1 MTHQIDFR
9 QQAEQLIR
17 IGLAL
22 SSQRDLNALLELIV
36 DQSRVFTGAD
46 AGTLYIVR
54 PAQNH
59 LSFEVVQNDT
69 FNVRMGGTSEGQV
82 SLPPVPLSIDGQPN
96 MSNVSAYA
104 ANTGKVVNI
113 SDVYE
118 AEGFDFTG
126 TRRYDARTG
135 YRSKSMLV
143 IPMKD
148 HENEIIGVLQLINA
162 QDPETKE
169 VVPFAPDFVDLTASL
184 ASMAAVAITNVRL
197 IRDLENL
204 FEAFIKTIAAAIDEK
219 SKYTGGHI
227 RRVTD
232 LTVTIAQKVSET
244 QAGPLAYVRLTPD
257 ELNELRIAAWMHDVG
272 KITTPEYVVDKARKL
287 ETIFDRI
294 ELIRARFEVAQREV
308 EADALRRKLSLL
320 RGGQAEE
327 AALAEIDREAQGRI
341 QALRQDLDFLAQCNT
356 GGEFMEDARIARL
369 KEIAS
374 RTVQVGGDAMPL
386 LTEDEVYNLSIRKG
400 TLTPEEIGIM
410 RNHAAV
416 SVKMLSQLPFSRKLR
431 RVPEYAGGHHECLN
445 GRGYPQGLTADR
457 LPLQARIMAIADV
470 FEALTAHDRPYKRPM
485 PLSQAIK
492 IVTAMVKE
500 GALDP
505 DLVDLCIR
513 EGVFLDYAKRE
524 LKPDQIDV
532 KQT

>member
-9 QQAEQLIR
+9 QQAEQFMR

-22 SSQRDLNALLELIV
+22 SSQRDLNALLEMIV
-36 DQSRVFTGAD
+36 DQSRAFTGAD
-46 AGTLYIVR
+46 AGTLYIVH

-69 FNVRMGGTSEGQV
+69 FKIRMGGKSEARINF
-82 SLPPVPLSIDGQPN
+82 PPVPLSVDGQPN
-96 MSNVSAYA
+96 MSHVSAYA
-104 ANTGKVVNI
+104 ANTGQVVNI
-113 SDVYE
+113 PDVYE
-118 AEGFDFTG
+118 AQGFDFTG
-126 TRRYDARTG
+126 TRTYDAKTG

-162 QDPETKE
+162 RDREAEE
-169 VVPFAPDFVDLTASL
+169 VVPFAPDAVDLTASL
-184 ASMAAVAITNVRL
+184 ASMAAVAISNVRL

-204 FEAFIKTIAAAIDEK
+204 FEAFIKTIASAVDEK

-232 LTVTIAQKVSET
+232 LTVAIARKVSET
-244 QAGPLAYVRLTPD
+244 QAGPLAYIHLTPD
-257 ELNELRIAAWMHDVG
+257 EVNELRIAAWMHDVG

-294 ELIRARFEVAQREV
+294 ELIRTRFELAQREV
-308 EADALRRKLSLL
+308 EAEALRRKLKRLQSE
-320 RGGQAEE
+320 QAGD
-327 AALAEIDREAQGRI
+327 APEIDREAQEQM
-341 QALRQDLDFLAQCNT
+341 QALRADFDFLAQCNT
-356 GGEFMEDARIARL
+356 GGEFMEEARLARL

-374 RTVQVGGDAMPL
+374 RTVSLSGDAMPL

-400 TLTPEEIGIM
+400 TLTSEEFQIM

-431 RVPEYAGGHHECLN
+431 RVPEYAGGHHESLN
-445 GRGYPQGLTADR
+445 GKGYPKGLTADQ
-457 LPLQARIMAIADV
+457 LPLQARIMAIADI
-470 FEALTAHDRPYKRPM
+470 FEALTAHDRPYKKPM

-492 IVTAMVKE
+492 IIGAMVKE
-500 GALDP
+500 GSLDP
-505 DLVDLCIR
+505 DVVDLCVR

-524 LKPDQIDV
+524 LNPDQMDMA
-532 KQT
+532 